1 MKDDWLLGLFVTW
14 FFVLTGLGVYQL
26 QGDAAS
32 TSDQQDVALTADAQA
47 DIETQTNESMTDKA
61 QRSQET
67 SPLKS
72 TKAQAGQDQRDPSRE
87 SATVAETREQPE
99 AQGSTDTDGER
110 VDDVRDRCED
120 TAAGMGVGED
130 GCRLTGRLRDPV
142 DKDEDQVAEYL
153 DECPRTV
160 EGAKVD
166 EKGCAQIE
174 QPLARLED
182 VLFESG
188 RAALRP
194 RAKETLTE
202 LVSILENN
210 PDIRVRLEGYTDNV
224 GNESS
229 NEMLSQKRAKSIK
242 AYLVSEGIDGS
253 RIKTI
258 GMGESNPIAT
268 NETEQG
274 RAQNRRVDI
283 MRAKADTMAGAGT
296 QGTRPG
302 LGTVEFPTSASS
314 KEGQAHFVRGVAA
327 LHSFWYPV
335 ALKEFREAT
344 RIEPDFMM
352 AYWGEA
358 MAHNHPLWGDPQ
370 ETAAGREVIEKI
382 RISPE
387 LTPRERAW
395 LNAVKVLYGE
405 GGKVAR
411 DKAYAEAMEKIYR
424 AYPDDAEA
432 ALFYALALM
441 GTVRPEDPA
450 GLQTRLRAGGIVSK
464 VFKQKPDHPG
474 AAHYVIHAYDDPKH
488 ARMALDAAR
497 RYARIAPAAPHAL
510 HMPSHIFLQLGM
522 WPEAAAANEAA
533 LAGARKQRPQP
544 VTSDQTYHSLH
555 WLHYTYL
562 QQGRYKAAKERLA
575 QMRKALTE
583 TSANNSLQLY
593 YFAYLYAQM
602 AASFVVESEHWS
614 LAQELLQPLQILT
627 QAKPPGT
634 ASAEGGAPPSP
645 FIQAAMVS
653 LRALPVFVRGLAAV
667 HQGTADAQKSV
678 AELQAIAQP
687 HGDAHEGALGQ
698 ALKRLEIQI
707 LEVSA
712 VGSAAKDDLDAAIG
726 AIQKATAVAN
736 SLPPPSGPPEIIKPA
751 HELFGEILLRAAR
764 PQEAAEQF
772 AASLRRQPNRARS
785 LLGAA
790 RALAEQSKQD
800 AAAHAY
806 AEFLQQWQ
814 QADAQWPALR
824 EAKEYAH
831 RASAP

>member
-1 MKDDWLLGLFVTW
+1 LKDDWLLIVFVTW
-14 FFVLTGLGVYQL
+14 FFVLTGLGFYQL

-32 TSDQQDVALTADAQA
+32 SSDQQDVALTTDAQA
-47 DIETQTNESMTDKA
+47 EIETKTNESVTDKA
-61 QRSQET
+61 QRAQENLA
-67 SPLKS
+67 PEVDGGPGE
-72 TKAQAGQDQRDPSRE
+72 AGPKRQSADP
-87 SATVAETREQPE
+87 AAVAETSEQPE
-99 AQGSTDTDGER
+99 AWGPTDTDGDG
-110 VDDVRDRCED
+110 VADVRDRCED
-120 TAAGMGVGED
+120 TAAGMGVGAD

-142 DKDEDQVAEYL
+142 DKDGDQVAEYL

-188 RAALRP
+188 RAALTP

-202 LVSILENN
+202 LIFILENN
-210 PDIRVRLEGYTDNV
+210 PDIRIRLEGHTDNV
-224 GNESS
+224 GNESD
-229 NEMLSQKRAKSIK
+229 NEMLSQKRAESIK
-242 AYLVSEGIDGS
+242 AYLVSEGLDGS

-258 GMGESNPIAT
+258 GIGESNPIAT

-283 MRAKADTMAGAGT
+283 MRAKADTMAEAST
-296 QGTRPG
+296 QATRPG

-335 ALKEFREAT
+335 ALNEFRQAT
-344 RIEPDFMM
+344 RMEPDFMM

-387 LTPRERAW
+387 LAPRERAW

-424 AYPDDAEA
+424 AYPNDAEA
-432 ALFYALALM
+432 ALFYALALL

-450 GLQTRLRAGGIVSK
+450 GLQTPLRAGGIASK

-522 WPEAAAANEAA
+522 WLEAAAANEAA
-533 LAGARKQRPQP
+533 LAAARNQGPQP

-562 QQGRYKAAKERLA
+562 QQGRYEAAKERLA

-583 TSANNSLQLY
+583 TSADNSLQLY
-593 YFAYLYAQM
+593 YFTYLYAQM
-602 AASFVVESEHWS
+602 AASFVVESERWS
-614 LAQELLQPLQILT
+614 LAQDLLQPLQILT

-653 LRALPVFVRGLAAV
+653 LRALPVFVRGLAAA

-687 HGDAHEGALGQ
+687 HGDADEGALGQ
-698 ALKRLEIQI
+698 ALKRLEIQT

-712 VGSAAKDDLDAAIG
+712 VGSVAKGELDAAIE
-726 AIQKATAVAN
+726 AMQNATAVAN

-790 RALAEQSKQD
+790 RALAEQSKRD
-800 AAAHAY
+800 AAARAY

-824 EAKEYAH
+824 EAKEYAQ

>member
-1 MKDDWLLGLFVTW
+1 M
-14 FFVLTGLGVYQL
+14 
-26 QGDAAS
+26 
-32 TSDQQDVALTADAQA
+32 
-47 DIETQTNESMTDKA
+47 
-61 QRSQET
+61 
-67 SPLKS
+67 
-72 TKAQAGQDQRDPSRE
+72 
-87 SATVAETREQPE
+87 
-99 AQGSTDTDGER
+99 
-110 VDDVRDRCED
+110 DDVRDRCED
-120 TAAGMGVGED
+120 TVAGMGVGAD

-194 RAKETLTE
+194 RAKQTLTE

-224 GNESS
+224 GNESD
-229 NEMLSQKRAKSIK
+229 NEMLSQKRAEAIK

-283 MRAKADTMAGAGT
+283 MRAKADTMGGAGT
-296 QGTRPG
+296 QGTRPR

-314 KEGQAHFVRGVAA
+314 KEVQAHFVRGVAA

-335 ALKEFREAT
+335 ALNEFREAT
-344 RIEPDFMM
+344 RIDPDFMM

-370 ETAAGREVIEKI
+370 KTAAGREAIEKI

-387 LTPRERAW
+387 LAPRERAW

-450 GLQTRLRAGGIVSK
+450 GLQTRLRAGGIASK

-474 AAHYVIHAYDDPKH
+474 AAHYAYDDPKH

-522 WPEAAAANEAA
+522 AGGGCGERGSPGRGAKTGPAARDERSDLSQSA
-533 LAGARKQRPQP
+533 LAA
-544 VTSDQTYHSLH
+544 
-555 WLHYTYL
+555 L

-583 TSANNSLQLY
+583 TSADNSLQLY

-602 AASFVVESEHWS
+602 AASFVVESERWS
-614 LAQELLQPLQILT
+614 LTQELLQPLQILI

-634 ASAEGGAPPSP
+634 ASAEGEAPPSP

-653 LRALPVFVRGLAAV
+653 LRALPVFVRGLAAA
-667 HQGTADAQKSV
+667 HQGTADAEKNV
-678 AELQAIAQP
+678 AELQAITQP
-687 HGDAHEGALGQ
+687 DGDAHEGALGQ
-698 ALKRLEIQI
+698 ALKRLEIQT

-712 VGSAAKDDLDAAIG
+712 VGSVAKGELDAAIE
-726 AIQKATAVAN
+726 AMQKATAVAN

-790 RALAEQSKQD
+790 RALAEQSKRD

-806 AEFLQQWQ
+806 AKFLQQRQ

-831 RASAP
+831 RTSAL

>member
-120 TAAGMGVGED
+120 TAAGMGVGAD

-522 WPEAAAANEAA
+522 WLEAAAANEAA
-533 LAGARKQRPQP
+533 LAAARKQGPQP

-583 TSANNSLQLY
+583 TSADNSLQLY

-602 AASFVVESEHWS
+602 AASFVVESERWS
-614 LAQELLQPLQILT
+614 LTQELLQPLQILT

-634 ASAEGGAPPSP
+634 ASAEGEAPSSP

-653 LRALPVFVRGLAAV
+653 LRALPVFVRGLAAA
-667 HQGTADAQKSV
+667 HQGTADAQKNV

-698 ALKRLEIQI
+698 ALKRLEIQT

-712 VGSAAKDDLDAAIG
+712 VGSVAKGELDAAIK
-726 AIQKATAVAN
+726 AMQKATAVAN
-736 SLPPPSGPPEIIKPA
+736 SLAPPSGPPEIIKPA

-790 RALAEQSKQD
+790 RALAEQSKRD

-824 EAKEYAH
+824 EAREYAH